1 MMERQYI
8 NVKGIHPDS
17 RFENSL
23 NPDLFLRAMERVWAM
38 RLERETGVPCT
49 VTMRFVPDE
58 TREPEKDKN

>member
-23 NPDLFLRAMERVWAM
+23 NPDILLRTMERVWAM
-38 RLERETGVPCT
+38 HLERVTGVRYK
-49 VTMRFVPDE
+49 VKMSFVPDD